1 MRWRRQPL
9 KEELLVEEK
18 LQSLIRE
25 VKTKLDEASM
35 YQAQCLLRK
44 AVKDYPCAES
54 FNNLGVFYA
63 FEGRYDRN
71 ENRYNAFFRAECVL
85 KRTLSKSF
93 LPSAELARGYLYFTR
108 KRYKKAVCCYQKAYC
123 ENRDFSTAY
132 NVALTYYKMRNYHQA
147 VIWATKALEKGTEAE
162 QLEATILKLFSSQEL
177 KAPECQR
184 DIERV
189 MNIDDTFLL
198 EDKFV
203 LTYLRGDMKAAQGQ
217 IALLLDKC
225 CLEAPVMAMV
235 FDCLLSQNLV
245 CDANSAL
252 ERRIEELHDYDYNV
266 NSEIHRLQKAFS
278 RESYRK
284 RLIASYR
291 YNHSIIFQYCYLE

>member
-1 MRWRRQPL
+1 MRKRIGQRILSIILSLSLLAGMMPL
-9 KEELLVEEK
+9 QAAAAEGKPVAGNYVDVLRMSFLEGDKLVAAAYGE
-18 LQSLIRE
+18 
-25 VKTKLDEASM
+25 DA
-35 YQAQCLLRK
+35 
-44 AVKDYPCAES
+44 
-54 FNNLGVFYA
+54 
-63 FEGRYDRN
+63 
-71 ENRYNAFFRAECVL
+71 
-85 KRTLSKSF
+85 LSK
-93 LPSAELARGYLYFTR
+93 
-108 KRYKKAVCCYQKAYC
+108 
-123 ENRDFSTAY
+123 
-132 NVALTYYKMRNYHQA
+132 
-147 VIWATKALEKGTEAE
+147 
-162 QLEATILKLFSSQEL
+162 
-177 KAPECQR
+177 
-184 DIERV
+184 
-189 MNIDDTFLL
+189 DTFLL

>member
-1 MRWRRQPL
+1 M
-9 KEELLVEEK
+9 LVER

-25 VKTKLDEASM
+25 VKTKLDEANM
-35 YQAQCLLRK
+35 YQAQCLLQK
-44 AVKDYPCAES
+44 AAKDYPCAET

-63 FEGRYDRN
+63 FEGRYDRE
-71 ENRYNAFFRAECVL
+71 ENRYTAFFRAERLL
-85 KRTLSKSF
+85 KRVLRKSF
-93 LPSAELARGYLYFTR
+93 LPSAELALGYLYFTR
-108 KRYKKAVCCYQKAYC
+108 KRYKKAVCCYQRAYC
-123 ENRDFSTAY
+123 KNRDFPTAY
-132 NVALTYYKMRNYHQA
+132 NAALSYYKMRKYHQA
-147 VIWATKALEKGTEAE
+147 AIWATKALEKGTEAE
-162 QLEATILKLFSSQEL
+162 QLEATILKLFSSQDL

-189 MNIDDTFLL
+189 MNIDDMFLL

-203 LTYLRGDMKAAQGQ
+203 LTYLRGDMQAAQGQ

-252 ERRIEELHDYDYNV
+252 ERRIKELHDYDYNV

-291 YNHSIIFQYCYLE
+291 YDHPAIFQYYYLE

>member
-1 MRWRRQPL
+1 M
-9 KEELLVEEK
+9 EEK
-18 LQSLIRE
+18 LQSLIRRA
-25 VKTKLDEASM
+25 KTQLDEANM
-35 YQAQCLLRK
+35 YQAQCLLQK
-44 AVKDYPCAES
+44 AVRNYPCAES

-71 ENRYNAFFRAECVL
+71 ENRHNAPFRAERLL
-85 KRTLSKSF
+85 KRASGNSF

-108 KRYKKAVCCYQKAYC
+108 KRYKKAVCCYQKAYY

-132 NVALTYYKMRNYHQA
+132 NVALTYYRMRNDHQA

-162 QLEATILKLFSSQEL
+162 QLEATILKLFSSQDL

-252 ERRIEELHDYDYNV
+252 ERRIEELHDHDYNV

-291 YNHSIIFQYCYLE
+291 YDHPTIPQNCYLA